1 VQESCAAERA
11 TPFRDDNGTQ
21 LERGLTPARASRRAG
36 PGAVGRLLRHR
47 NFGPYFVGNACS
59 ASGAWFQNL
68 ASAVLLYRLTHSTL
82 VLGVLQFAQF
92 GPVLFLAPWT
102 GAAADR
108 FNRRRLLLTTQAAQT
123 ALTAV
128 LAGFAFA
135 GLATEG
141 VVLGFSFVLGVLT
154 ALALPAQ
161 QALIASLVDRDDLP
175 SAVALNSMTYNVAR
189 AVGPSLAALFIAAF
203 GVAGAFAV
211 NSISYLVLA
220 VAVLVV
226 RPRPQQRA
234 ESSRLRESLRLIRRE
249 PRLAAYLLIVAVVG
263 FASDPVNALAP
274 AFAHEFGHSATVGG
288 YLLGVFGAGAVTAA
302 FVVAGRTAG
311 SRLRMVATLGLLSF
325 GMILFSLTPWLALA
339 LVFLFAAGFGYLA
352 SNTSATARLQLEVDE
367 TQRGRIMA
375 LWGIAFLGVRPLA
388 SLIDGAIAS
397 AAGVRVAGVVL
408 ALPALT
414 VALVIA
420 ASALR
425 ARASSPSAA

>member
-1 VQESCAAERA
+1 V
-11 TPFRDDNGTQ
+11 TQ
-21 LERGLTPARASRRAG
+21 GGPA
-36 PGAVGRLLRHR
+36 AVGRLLRHR

-68 ASAVLLYRLTHSTL
+68 ASAVLIYRLTHSTVL
-82 VLGVLQFAQF
+82 LGVLQFAQF
-92 GPVLFLAPWT
+92 GPVLLLAPWT

-108 FNRRRLLLTTQAAQT
+108 FNRRRLLLATQAAQT
-123 ALTAV
+123 VLTAV

-135 GLATEG
+135 GLATQE

-211 NSISYLVLA
+211 NSVSYLVLA
-220 VAVLVV
+220 TAVLIV
-226 RPRPQQRA
+226 RPRPQERSTSA
-234 ESSRLRESLRLIRRE
+234 RLRESLQLIRRE

-274 AFAHEFGHSATVGG
+274 AFAHEFGRPPTVGG

-325 GMILFSLTPWLALA
+325 GMILFSLTPWLPLA

-352 SNTSATARLQLEVDE
+352 SNVSATSRLQLEVSE
-367 TQRGRIMA
+367 VQRGRIMA

-408 ALPALT
+408 ALPALA
-414 VALVIA
+414 VGIVIA
-420 ASALR
+420 VSSLR
-425 ARASSPSAA
+425 ARASEPSAA

>member
-1 VQESCAAERA
+1 VDGGVDAGSQVSTHGPAAVR
-11 TPFRDDNGTQ
+11 
-21 LERGLTPARASRRAG
+21 
-36 PGAVGRLLRHR
+36 RLLRHR

-68 ASAVLLYRLTHSTL
+68 ASAVLIYRLTHSTVL
-82 VLGVLQFAQF
+82 LGVLQFAQF
-92 GPVLFLAPWT
+92 GPILLLAPWT

-108 FNRRRLLLTTQAAQT
+108 FNRRRLLLTTQVAQT
-123 ALTAV
+123 TLTAA
-128 LAGFAFA
+128 LAAFAFA
-135 GLATEG
+135 GLATEQ
-141 VVLGFSFVLGVLT
+141 VVLGFSFVLGILT

-211 NSISYLVLA
+211 NSVSYLVLA
-220 VAVLVV
+220 TAVLIV
-226 RPRPQQRA
+226 RPRPQDRSGSA
-234 ESSRLRESLRLIRRE
+234 RLSESLRLIRRE

-274 AFAHEFGHSATVGG
+274 AFAHEFGHAATFGG
-288 YLLGVFGAGAVTAA
+288 FLLGVFGAGAVTAA

-311 SRLRMVATLGLLSF
+311 SRLRMIATLGLLGF
-325 GMILFSLTPWLALA
+325 GMILFSLTPWLPLA

-352 SNTSATARLQLEVDE
+352 SNTSATSRLQLEVDE

-408 ALPALT
+408 ALPALA
-414 VALVIA
+414 VAIA
-420 ASALR
+420 IALR
-425 ARASSPSAA
+425 SRPVSEP

>member
-1 VQESCAAERA
+1 
-11 TPFRDDNGTQ
+11 
-21 LERGLTPARASRRAG
+21 
-36 PGAVGRLLRHR
+36 VGRLLRHR

-68 ASAVLLYRLTHSTL
+68 ASAVLIYRLTHSTL
-82 VLGVLQFAQF
+82 LLGVLQFAQF

-108 FNRRRLLLTTQAAQT
+108 FDRRRLLLATQAAQT
-123 ALTAV
+123 TLTAV
-128 LAGFAFA
+128 LAGFAFFGA
-135 GLATEG
+135 ATVE
-141 VVLGFSFVLGVLT
+141 VVLGFSFVLGILT

-211 NSISYLVLA
+211 NSVSYLVLA
-220 VAVLVV
+220 TAVLIV
-226 RPRPQQRA
+226 RPRPQERSTSA
-234 ESSRLRESLRLIRRE
+234 RLSESLQLIRRE
-249 PRLAAYLLIVAVVG
+249 PRLAVYLLIVAVVG

-274 AFAHEFGHSATVGG
+274 AFAHEFGRPPTVGG

-325 GMILFSLTPWLALA
+325 GMILFSLTPWLPLA
-339 LVFLFAAGFGYLA
+339 LVFLFVAGFGYLA
-352 SNTSATARLQLEVDE
+352 SNVSATSRLQLEVSE
-367 TQRGRIMA
+367 VQRGRVMA

-408 ALPALT
+408 ALPALA
-414 VALVIA
+414 VGIVIA
-420 ASALR
+420 VSSLR
-425 ARASSPSAA
+425 ARASEPSAA

>member
-1 VQESCAAERA
+1 VDGGVDAGSQVSTHGPAAVR
-11 TPFRDDNGTQ
+11 
-21 LERGLTPARASRRAG
+21 
-36 PGAVGRLLRHR
+36 RLLRHR

-68 ASAVLLYRLTHSTL
+68 ASAVLIYRLTHSTVL
-82 VLGVLQFAQF
+82 LGVLQFAQF
-92 GPVLFLAPWT
+92 GPILLLAPWT

-108 FNRRRLLLTTQAAQT
+108 FNRRRLLLTTQVAQT
-123 ALTAV
+123 TLTAA
-128 LAGFAFA
+128 LAAFAFA
-135 GLATEG
+135 GLATEQ
-141 VVLGFSFVLGVLT
+141 VVLGFSFVLGILT

-211 NSISYLVLA
+211 NSVSYLVLA
-220 VAVLVV
+220 TAVMIV
-226 RPRPQQRA
+226 RPRPQERSGSA
-234 ESSRLRESLRLIRRE
+234 RLSESLRLIRRE

-274 AFAHEFGHSATVGG
+274 AFAHEFGHAATVGG
-288 YLLGVFGAGAVTAA
+288 FLLGVFGAGAVTAA

-311 SRLRMVATLGLLSF
+311 SRLRMIVTLGLLGF
-325 GMILFSLTPWLALA
+325 GMILFSLTPWLPLA

-352 SNTSATARLQLEVDE
+352 SNTSATSRLQLEVDE

-397 AAGVRVAGVVL
+397 VAGVRVAGVVL
-408 ALPALT
+408 ALPALA
-414 VALVIA
+414 VAIA
-420 ASALR
+420 IALR
-425 ARASSPSAA
+425 SRPVSEP

>member
-1 VQESCAAERA
+1 VDGGVDAGSQVSTHGPAAVR
-11 TPFRDDNGTQ
+11 
-21 LERGLTPARASRRAG
+21 
-36 PGAVGRLLRHR
+36 RLLRHR

-68 ASAVLLYRLTHSTL
+68 ASAVLIYRLTHSTVL
-82 VLGVLQFAQF
+82 LGVLQFAQF
-92 GPVLFLAPWT
+92 GPILLLAPWT

-108 FNRRRLLLTTQAAQT
+108 FNRRRLLLTTQVAQT
-123 ALTAV
+123 TLTAA
-128 LAGFAFA
+128 LAAFAFA
-135 GLATEG
+135 GLATEQ
-141 VVLGFSFVLGVLT
+141 VVLGFSFVLGILT

-211 NSISYLVLA
+211 NSVSYLVLA
-220 VAVLVV
+220 TAVMIV
-226 RPRPQQRA
+226 RPRPQERSGSA
-234 ESSRLRESLRLIRRE
+234 RLSESLRLIRRE

-274 AFAHEFGHSATVGG
+274 AFAHEFGHAATVGG
-288 YLLGVFGAGAVTAA
+288 FLLGVFGAGAVTAA

-311 SRLRMVATLGLLSF
+311 SRLRMIATLGLLGF
-325 GMILFSLTPWLALA
+325 GMILFSLTPWLPLA

-352 SNTSATARLQLEVDE
+352 SNTSATSRLQLEVDE

-408 ALPALT
+408 ALPALA
-414 VALVIA
+414 VAIA
-420 ASALR
+420 IALR
-425 ARASSPSAA
+425 SRPVSEP

>member
-1 VQESCAAERA
+1 VDGGVDAGSQVSTHGPAAVR
-11 TPFRDDNGTQ
+11 
-21 LERGLTPARASRRAG
+21 
-36 PGAVGRLLRHR
+36 RLLRHR

-68 ASAVLLYRLTHSTL
+68 ASAVLIYRLTRSTVL
-82 VLGVLQFAQF
+82 LGVLQFAQF
-92 GPVLFLAPWT
+92 GPILLLAPWT

-108 FNRRRLLLTTQAAQT
+108 FNRRRLLLTTQVAQT
-123 ALTAV
+123 TLTAA
-128 LAGFAFA
+128 LAAFAFA
-135 GLATEG
+135 GLATEQ
-141 VVLGFSFVLGVLT
+141 VVLGFSFVLGILT

-211 NSISYLVLA
+211 NSVSYLVLA
-220 VAVLVV
+220 TAVMIV
-226 RPRPQQRA
+226 RPRPQERSGSA
-234 ESSRLRESLRLIRRE
+234 RLSESLRLIRRE

-274 AFAHEFGHSATVGG
+274 AFAHEFGHAATVGG
-288 YLLGVFGAGAVTAA
+288 FLLGVFGAGAVTAA

-311 SRLRMVATLGLLSF
+311 SRLRMIATLGLLGF
-325 GMILFSLTPWLALA
+325 GMILFSLTPWLPLA

-352 SNTSATARLQLEVDE
+352 SNTSATSRLQLEVDE

-408 ALPALT
+408 ALPALA
-414 VALVIA
+414 VAIA
-420 ASALR
+420 IALR
-425 ARASSPSAA
+425 SRPVSEP

>member
-1 VQESCAAERA
+1 LGRTSSGTRA
-11 TPFRDDNGTQ
+11 
-21 LERGLTPARASRRAG
+21 RRAG
-36 PGAVGRLLRHR
+36 RGSRTSRP
-47 NFGPYFVGNACS
+47 
-59 ASGAWFQNL
+59 
-68 ASAVLLYRLTHSTL
+68 
-82 VLGVLQFAQF
+82 
-92 GPVLFLAPWT
+92 LFS
-102 GAAADR
+102 DR
-108 FNRRRLLLTTQAAQT
+108 FNRRRLLLTTQVAQT
-123 ALTAV
+123 TLTAA
-128 LAGFAFA
+128 LAAFAFA
-135 GLATEG
+135 GLATEQ
-141 VVLGFSFVLGVLT
+141 VVLGFSFVLGILT

-211 NSISYLVLA
+211 NSVSYLVLA
-220 VAVLVV
+220 TAVLIV
-226 RPRPQQRA
+226 RPRPQERSGSA
-234 ESSRLRESLRLIRRE
+234 RLSESLRLIRRE

-274 AFAHEFGHSATVGG
+274 AFAHEFGHAATVGG
-288 YLLGVFGAGAVTAA
+288 FLLGVFGAGAVTAA

-311 SRLRMVATLGLLSF
+311 SRLRMIATLGLLGF
-325 GMILFSLTPWLALA
+325 GMILFSLTPWLPLA

-352 SNTSATARLQLEVDE
+352 SNTSATSRLQLEVDE

-408 ALPALT
+408 ALPALA
-414 VALVIA
+414 VAIA
-420 ASALR
+420 IALR
-425 ARASSPSAA
+425 SRPVSEP